1 MKKIA
6 DIFKNRILHIIIAF
20 ICVIVL
26 IVFIIAAPEMGEKA
40 LFYETLKAFLV
51 IGFGIYMASFPFV
64 IAIKHIKETK
74 DLPDTQVET
83 RMETLVRILGKI
95 GLIPFVTLALG
106 ILAIWAGGLQVGDC
120 IKDYREGTVDIVLM
134 NTSAE
139 YYRSTSSRGYS
150 HKRYTVKG
158 MEVSTRENYKFRFGS
173 LSNQAMDAINTDSDR
188 IEMRIY
194 PNSKAVVY
202 MKICGSD
209 QTIVLPSE

>member
-6 DIFKNRILHIIIAF
+6 DFFKNRILHIIIAF
-20 ICVIVL
+20 ICAIVL
-26 IVFIIAAPEMGEKA
+26 IVFIIATPEMGEKA
-40 LFYETLKAFLV
+40 LFYETLKAFFV
-51 IGFGIYMASFPFV
+51 IGFGIYMASFPFI
-64 IAIKHIKETK
+64 IAIEHIKETK

-95 GLIPFVTLALG
+95 GLIPFVTLVLG
-106 ILAIWAGGLQVGDC
+106 VLIIWAGALQVGDC
-120 IKDYREGTVDIVLM
+120 IKDYREGPVDIVLM
-134 NTSAE
+134 NTTAE
-139 YYRSTSSRGYS
+139 YYRSTSSRGFS
-150 HKRYTVKG
+150 HRRYTVKG

-173 LSNQAMDAINTDSDR
+173 LSNQAMDAINADSDR

-202 MKICGSD
+202 MKIYGSD

>member
-1 MKKIA
+1 ME
-6 DIFKNRILHIIIAF
+6 AF
-20 ICVIVL
+20 IRVL
-26 IVFIIAAPEMGEKA
+26 GH
-40 LFYETLKAFLV
+40 
-51 IGFGIYMASFPFV
+51 IGF
-64 IAIKHIKETK
+64 
-74 DLPDTQVET
+74 
-83 RMETLVRILGKI
+83 
-95 GLIPFVTLALG
+95 IPFITLALG

-173 LSNQAMDAINTDSDR
+173 LSNQAMDAINADSDR

-209 QTIVLPSE
+209 QTIVLPGE